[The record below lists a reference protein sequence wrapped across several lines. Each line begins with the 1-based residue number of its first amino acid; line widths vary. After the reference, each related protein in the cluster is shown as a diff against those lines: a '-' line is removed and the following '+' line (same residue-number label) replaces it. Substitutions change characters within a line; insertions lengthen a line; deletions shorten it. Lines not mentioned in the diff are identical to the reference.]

1 METGNLKVTQFK
13 EEAQRLTVPID
24 KVRHRIE
31 EELAKGRILGIIS
44 PDKSEVIYFEKN
56 EIEALTL
63 ELASGKISLTNLSQQ
78 LNLTDYH
85 LHLVL
90 EYLLKTGRIN
100 GELTYNTFVTKTAIK
115 KLLLQ
120 KAKVRKHNHRR
131 EMRAK
136 R

>member
-1 METGNLKVTQFK
+1 MEAGNLKVTQFN
-13 EEAQRLTVPID
+13 EEAQKLTVTID
-24 KVRHRIE
+24 KVRHRFE
-31 EELAKGRILGIIS
+31 DKLAKGKILGIIS
-44 PDKSEVIYFEKN
+44 PDKSEVICFKQN
-56 EIEALTL
+56 EIESLTS
-63 ELASGKISLTNLSQQ
+63 ELSSGKISLTNLSQQ

-90 EYLLKTGRIN
+90 TYLLKIGRIN
-100 GELTYNTFVTKTAIK
+100 GELTYNTFVTKTAMK

-131 EMRAK
+131 EMRTK